1 MSNMLAHQIIPS
13 LVEDVKKI
21 PTGGCDVTRI
31 AQNSSLNDVIG
42 RRTTRNSAIPCPS
55 LPRLEEL
62 EVQHEAETRSLW
74 QFMKP
79 AGRPSFTPG
88 LLRDMTAAI
97 DWVEHS
103 HRAEGCADEAIR
115 YLVLASKM
123 PGIFNLGGDLPHFI
137 ELIAAGDRA
146 RLRWYARVCAEG
158 QHRRAV
164 GFGLPICTIAVVQ
177 GDALGGGFEAALAH
191 DVIIAE
197 RGASFGL
204 PEVLFGMFPG
214 MGAYSFLA
222 RRLDPIRAERII
234 LSGRIYKA
242 EELHAM
248 GVVDELTE
256 DGQGLQAARDFIRK
270 FDRARGSRQALLQAR
285 KMLQPVTLK
294 ELVDIADLWVDAALQ
309 LSGSELRKMSH
320 LAKAQDRRWQRVAA
334 AGTGANTG
342 TGTGTCDRMSEAS

>member
-1 MSNMLAHQIIPS
+1 MSNMLAHQILPNF
-13 LVEDVKKI
+13 VEDVKRT
-21 PTGGCDVTRI
+21 PTVGCDVTRI
-31 AQNSSLNDVIG
+31 AQSTPFADVLN
-42 RRTTRNSAIPCPS
+42 RRTTRNSAVPWLS
-55 LPRLEEL
+55 VPRLEEL
-62 EVQHEAETRSLW
+62 DVHYEAGTRSLW

-88 LLRDMTAAI
+88 LLRDMTAALNL
-97 DWVEHS
+97 VEQS
-103 HRAEGCADEAIR
+103 HQAGADAEEAIR
-115 YLVLASKM
+115 YLVLGSKM

-146 RLRWYARVCAEG
+146 RLQWYARVCAEG

-164 GFGLPICTIAVVQ
+164 GLGLPVCTIAVVQ

-248 GVVDELTE
+248 GVIDELAE
-256 DGQGLQAARDFIRK
+256 DGQGLQAARDFIGT

-309 LSGSELRKMSH
+309 LSPAELRKMSH

-334 AGTGANTG
+334 AATETGS
-342 TGTGTCDRMSEAS
+342 RISEAS

>member
-1 MSNMLAHQIIPS
+1 MSNILAHQILPTS
-13 LVEDVKKI
+13 VEDVKKI

-31 AQNSSLNDVIG
+31 SQNTPLADVLG
-42 RRTTRNSAIPCPS
+42 RRTTRNSAIPLPS
-55 LPRLEEL
+55 LPRLD
-62 EVQHEAETRSLW
+62 EVGLHHDTGTRTLW
-74 QFMKP
+74 QFMQP

-88 LLRDMTAAI
+88 LLRDMTTALNI
-97 DWVEHS
+97 VEQS
-103 HRAEGCADEAIR
+103 HCAEGDPEEVIR

-123 PGIFNLGGDLPHFI
+123 PGIFNLGGDLPHFM

-146 RLRWYARVCAEG
+146 RLQWYARVCAEG

-164 GFGLPICTIAVVQ
+164 SLGLPICTIAVVQ
-177 GDALGGGFEAALAH
+177 GDALGDGFEAALAH

-197 RGASFGL
+197 RSASFGL

-234 LSGRIYKA
+234 LSGKIYKA

-248 GVVDELTE
+248 GVVDELAE
-256 DGQGLQAARDFIRK
+256 DGEGLQAARDFIRS

-309 LSGSELRKMSH
+309 LGPAELRKMSH
-320 LAKAQDRRWQRVAA
+320 LAKAQDRRWQRIAA
-334 AGTGANTG
+334 AVTAIGH
-342 TGTGTCDRMSEAS
+342 RMSEAS

>member
-1 MSNMLAHQIIPS
+1 MSNMLAHQILPNF
-13 LVEDVKKI
+13 VEDVKRM
-21 PTGGCDVTRI
+21 PTVGCDVTRI
-31 AQNSSLNDVIG
+31 AQSTPFADVQG
-42 RRTTRNSAIPCPS
+42 RRTTRNSAVPWLS

-62 EVQHEAETRSLW
+62 DVHYETGTRSLW
-74 QFMKP
+74 QFMRP

-88 LLRDMTAAI
+88 LLRDMTAALNL
-97 DWVEHS
+97 VEQS
-103 HRAEGCADEAIR
+103 HRAGGDAEEPIR

-123 PGIFNLGGDLPHFI
+123 PCIFNLGGDLPHFI

-146 RLRWYARVCAEG
+146 RLQWYARVCAEG

-164 GFGLPICTIAVVQ
+164 GLGLPICTIAVVQ

-248 GVVDELTE
+248 GVIDELAE
-256 DGQGLQAARDFIRK
+256 DGQGLQAARDFIRS

-309 LSGSELRKMSH
+309 LSGAELRKMSH

-334 AGTGANTG
+334 AGTGIGSHISGA
-342 TGTGTCDRMSEAS
+342 

>member
-1 MSNMLAHQIIPS
+1 MLAYQILPKF
-13 LVEDVKKI
+13 VEDVKKI
-21 PTGGCDVTRI
+21 PTTGCDVTRI
-31 AQNSSLNDVIG
+31 AQSASLADALG
-42 RRTTRNSAIPCPS
+42 RRTTRNSAVPWPS
-55 LPRLEEL
+55 LPRLDEL
-62 EVQHEAETRSLW
+62 DLNHEAETRTLW
-74 QFMKP
+74 QYMKP

-88 LLRDMTAAI
+88 LLRDMTAALNL
-97 DWVEHS
+97 VEQTHQ
-103 HRAEGCADEAIR
+103 AGGDPAEAIR

-137 ELIAAGDRA
+137 DLIAAGDRA
-146 RLRWYARVCAEG
+146 RLQWYARVCAEG

-164 GFGLPICTIAVVQ
+164 GIGLPICTIAVVQ

-234 LSGRIYKA
+234 LSGKIYSA

-248 GVVDELTE
+248 GVVDELAE
-256 DGQGLQAARDFIRK
+256 NGQGPEAARDFIRS

-334 AGTGANTG
+334 ATG
-342 TGTGTCDRMSEAS
+342 TGGRMSQAS

>member
-21 PTGGCDVTRI
+21 PTVGCDVTRI
-31 AQNSSLNDVIG
+31 AQNTSLADVIG
-42 RRTTRNSAIPCPS
+42 RRTTRNSAVPCPT
-55 LPRLEEL
+55 LPRLDEL
-62 EVQHEAETRSLW
+62 DVQHEAETRTLW

-79 AGRPSFTPG
+79 TGRPSFTPG
-88 LLRDMTAAI
+88 LLRDMTAAL
-97 DWVEHS
+97 DLVEHS
-103 HRAEGCADEAIR
+103 HRGAGADADEAIR

-146 RLRWYARVCAEG
+146 RLQWYARVCAAG

-164 GFGLPICTIAVVQ
+164 SLELPICTIAVVQ

-334 AGTGANTG
+334 AGTGTG
-342 TGTGTCDRMSEAS
+342 GRMSEAS